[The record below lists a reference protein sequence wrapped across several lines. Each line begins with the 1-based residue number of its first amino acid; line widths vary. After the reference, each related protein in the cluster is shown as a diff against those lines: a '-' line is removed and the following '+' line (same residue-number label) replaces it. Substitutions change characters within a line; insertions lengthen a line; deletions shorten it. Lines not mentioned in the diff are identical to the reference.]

1 MFNKVQKNLIKYIAN
16 MDQKKFKILIGFI
29 YSIIIVYFL
38 YELLSRVSLQD
49 ITSYNFIQSYQEKLE
64 SYKSKNILILI
75 IIFCIFVNLWVLML
89 GFGSPIAIIAGFIFG
104 KWIGTLLTTLSLSTG
119 ALMLY
124 FLGKYFFYD
133 FLKERYQNKFN
144 YLNSVFQ
151 NNELTV
157 MTIYRFVGLVPFFLA
172 NLLPVIFNIRPF
184 NYFFGT
190 LIGILPSVFIF
201 VSLGNGFSEAL
212 YQYDDYPSLR
222 ELIIEPGIYLPIIGF
237 VFVIILSYFVRNK
250 FFTKKN

>member
-1 MFNKVQKNLIKYIAN
+1 MNINYKVVFGSIYVLCLGIFLFFVFSYLDFKDLTNYSYIRDNTKELLDFKNNNYFLLVLLFSI
-16 MDQKKFKILIGFI
+16 F
-29 YSIIIVYFL
+29 SIIW
-38 YELLSRVSLQD
+38 
-49 ITSYNFIQSYQEKLE
+49 
-64 SYKSKNILILI
+64 
-75 IIFCIFVNLWVLML
+75 IIFL
-89 GFGSPIAIIAGFIFG
+89 GFGSPLAIVSGFVFG

-133 FLKERYQNKFN
+133 FLKEKYQNKFN
-144 YLNSVFQ
+144 FLNSIFK

-212 YQYDDYPSLR
+212 YQYDDYPSLK
-222 ELIIEPGIYLPIIGF
+222 ELIIEPGINLPIIGF

-250 FFTKKN
+250 FFAKKN

>member
-29 YSIIIVYFL
+29 YAIIIVYFL
-38 YELLSRVSLQD
+38 YELLIRVSLQD

-75 IIFCIFVNLWVLML
+75 IIFFIFVNLWVLML

-133 FLKERYQNKFN
+133 FLKEKYQNKFN
-144 YLNSVFQ
+144 FLNSIFK

-172 NLLPVIFNIRPF
+172 NLLPVIFGIRPL
-184 NYFFGT
+184 NYFLGT
-190 LIGILPSVFIF
+190 LMGILPSVFIF

-212 YQYDDYPSLR
+212 YQYDNYPSFK

-237 VFVIILSYFVRNK
+237 VLVIILSYFVRNK

>member
-29 YSIIIVYFL
+29 YTIIIVYFL

-124 FLGKYFFYD
+124 FLGKSLLFCMY
-133 FLKERYQNKFN
+133 RYTQ
-144 YLNSVFQ
+144 V
-151 NNELTV
+151 
-157 MTIYRFVGLVPFFLA
+157 R
-172 NLLPVIFNIRPF
+172 
-184 NYFFGT
+184 
-190 LIGILPSVFIF
+190 
-201 VSLGNGFSEAL
+201 VSN
-212 YQYDDYPSLR
+212 
-222 ELIIEPGIYLPIIGF
+222 
-237 VFVIILSYFVRNK
+237 
-250 FFTKKN
+250 

>member
-29 YSIIIVYFL
+29 YTIIIVYFL

-64 SYKSKNILILI
+64 SYKSRNILILI
-75 IIFCIFVNLWVLML
+75 IVFFIFVNFWVLML

-133 FLKERYQNKFN
+133 I
-144 YLNSVFQ
+144 LN
-151 NNELTV
+151 L
-157 MTIYRFVGLVPFFLA
+157 
-172 NLLPVIFNIRPF
+172 
-184 NYFFGT
+184 
-190 LIGILPSVFIF
+190 
-201 VSLGNGFSEAL
+201 
-212 YQYDDYPSLR
+212 
-222 ELIIEPGIYLPIIGF
+222 
-237 VFVIILSYFVRNK
+237 
-250 FFTKKN
+250 